1 MSRPTVP
8 YDRRKKLPPHTIT
21 VLPIHYTLDSG
32 ATVQVGKITKGGE
45 GYAIEM
51 CNTQATGERTELKFR
66 MTIEAAGALV
76 DGITRHHNG
85 DYGKGE

>member
-1 MSRPTVP
+1 MSKCVP
-8 YDRRKKLPPHTIT
+8 YDHRKKLSSRKIT

-45 GYAIEM
+45 GYAIKM
-51 CNTQATGERTELKFR
+51 CNTQATGERTELNFR

>member
-1 MSRPTVP
+1 MSTVP
-8 YDRRKKLPPHTIT
+8 YDHSKKLSPRKIT
-21 VLPIHYTLDSG
+21 VHPIRYTLDSG
-32 ATVQVGKITKGGE
+32 ATVQVGKITAGGE

-51 CNTQATGERTELKFR
+51 CNTQRSGERTKLKFR

-76 DGITRHHNG
+76 DGIVRHHNS